1 MVSCE
6 WLRRIS
12 SLCPLPRFFLVV
24 RISSLCAPLPDLLRL
39 TYGRGVFAD
48 STPHRTHARRQQD
61 SARLTENGSHEA
73 EQFNRNNKEKLFSAH
88 LPKARRPPTRR
99 DIGAPISLIIITHPL
114 GARADGATGTAH
126 AELRTATDGPCLF
139 VRMLHRTIN
148 RFQLLD
154 SNHRF

>member
-24 RISSLCAPLPDLLRL
+24 RISSLCTPLPTHLIL

-61 SARLTENGSHEA
+61 TARLTENVSHEA
-73 EQFNRNNKEKLFSAH
+73 EQFNRNNKEKNLQRPLTEGTAPTNPPRPWRPDKFDYYNT
-88 LPKARRPPTRR
+88 PNGRPRRRGYR
-99 DIGAPISLIIITHPL
+99 D
-114 GARADGATGTAH
+114 GARGAT
-126 AELRTATDGPCLF
+126 
-139 VRMLHRTIN
+139 
-148 RFQLLD
+148 
-154 SNHRF
+154 HRF